1 MPAAAAVVVCAD
13 GLDIDDVV
21 SSLLCLPLTSELD
34 SRQFSYEPDKE
45 ESAQQQRQQQQEA
58 PFGCGL

>member
-1 MPAAAAVVVCAD
+1 
-13 GLDIDDVV
+13 VV

-45 ESAQQQRQQQQEA
+45 DGTQQQQRRQQQQQEA

>member
-1 MPAAAAVVVCAD
+1 VVRAD

-45 ESAQQQRQQQQEA
+45 DSAQQHQQQQEE
-58 PFGCGL
+58 PYGCGL